1 MHRTGWLWL
10 VAAVCGGL
18 PGCTE
23 GAGGGA
29 AAPAG
34 YGPVDAVPT
43 VQEAACMAAVA
54 GRAGSRDVVATWTSY
69 AVEGSTVYVRAA
81 GGVWSCAVT
90 NTGRVTGLAAPA
102 AG

>member
-23 GAGGGA
+23 GAAAGGGA
-29 AAPAG
+29 RG